1 VNVIVSV
8 MVEKIDIDTPRQV
21 ATIKWWLRQTWVD
34 KRLSWTPKD
43 YRYLTPDSQTG
54 MVKTIQRPAGTA
66 GGVWSPDMVLWES
79 LFDNSQSTA
88 TAEGCPNLRISSDGT
103 VFFSCPQ
110 VVSIR
115 MVFNMDL
122 TNFPFDSQNVS
133 FKIGPWSHA
142 TFEQNTSFPED
153 DPAQFITIQTV
164 TVSEL
169 SQAQEVTYDVELG
182 ANESTYRWIHNPEIF
197 LTTEEWSY
205 ERHFSRRRLWEFPC
219 CEGKFAVLEGNIQL
233 RRHSHFY
240 VQYGVIPQ
248 ILMTMGG
255 LLAHSSSGASS
266 GNVNG
271 AVSIGFTVA
280 LALVAHAVFFVDRLP
295 IHRTTNFME
304 FMFLLSLSI
313 SLLATIM
320 QVFWFKKLEFEENE
334 HRNLRKT
341 GVMWQVILSDRNKK
355 KCDDDQQWTRRD
367 NTSRFYKDVT
377 NEYDK
382 KLHNL
387 LRKEWLKIDGKI
399 PKIPTEFKRVK
410 ITEEELEEA
419 TGKLPDWGMDFRTYV
434 RLTDIEDGKKEEI
447 WLAPSGSWL
456 TKTDA
461 EKTQIRLEFHLY
473 WWFPSILAL
482 IYAVLLI
489 ILIFHVYGASFNEGR
504 AIFAL
509 LLIFLGL
516 LWVSPV
522 YGLFTFSCIKH
533 NRYNH
538 WNYLRHLVE
547 QNWLLSTK
555 FKNVNPHLK
564 EPSNPVAGPRMAPTM
579 FPAPAPTVGET
590 SLRESAGQL
599 NSMRVQD
606 TNGKSLS
613 AGIHPGSGSMHSSVA
628 YAVSRPYC

>member
-1 VNVIVSV
+1 MNVIVSV

-43 YRYLTPDSQTG
+43 YQYLIPGSQTG

-115 MVFNMDL
+115 MVYNMDL

-255 LLAHSSSGASS
+255 LLAHSSSGAHSS
-266 GNVNG
+266 NVNG

-320 QVFWFKKLEFEENE
+320 QVFWFKKLELEENE
-334 HRNLRKT
+334 HEHLRKT
-341 GVMWQVILSDRNKK
+341 GVMWEVIPSDRHGKLDDNK
-355 KCDDDQQWTRRD
+355 QWTRRD
-367 NTSRFYKDVT
+367 NTSKFYKDVT
-377 NEYDK
+377 DVYDK

-387 LRKEWLKIDGKI
+387 LREKWREIVELHNKKKGDYLEEGDY
-399 PKIPTEFKRVK
+399 PKTEYKRVK
-410 ITEEELEEA
+410 ITEDELEAAYE
-419 TGKLPDWGMDFRTYV
+419 KLPARGMDFRTYV
-434 RLTDIEDGKKEEI
+434 KLKDENGYPIKVEDENDQENNGKEI

-456 TKTDA
+456 TKSSE
-461 EKTQIRLEFHLY
+461 EKRRVRLEFHLY
-473 WWFPSILAL
+473 WWFSSILAL

-509 LLIFLGL
+509 LLRLIEHTIVPKQIFSIVMMIVCPKTLCCHIFPVL
-516 LWVSPV
+516 CVSP
-522 YGLFTFSCIKH
+522 
-533 NRYNH
+533 
-538 WNYLRHLVE
+538 
-547 QNWLLSTK
+547 
-555 FKNVNPHLK
+555 
-564 EPSNPVAGPRMAPTM
+564 
-579 FPAPAPTVGET
+579 
-590 SLRESAGQL
+590 
-599 NSMRVQD
+599 
-606 TNGKSLS
+606 
-613 AGIHPGSGSMHSSVA
+613 
-628 YAVSRPYC
+628 